1 MFHSGM
7 GIVPYLIMGLIIS
20 TVIGVGTEDIKG
32 FIFPMAL
39 FSIFAVSDLISEKKD
54 LENENEELR
63 KKNQVYFE
71 PEPKPKRM
79 TKKRKKLIKKLDK
92 F

>member
-20 TVIGVGTEDIKG
+20 SVIGVGTEDIKG
-32 FIFPMAL
+32 FVFPMAL
-39 FSIFAVSDLISEKKD
+39 FSIAAVSDLISEKKD
-54 LENENEELR
+54 LENENKELR
-63 KKNQVYFE
+63 RKNQQNFY
-71 PEPKPKRM
+71 EPKTKRM

>member
-7 GIVPYLIMGLIIS
+7 GILPFLIMGLIIS
-20 TVIGVGTEDIKG
+20 SVIGVGTDDIKG

-39 FSIFAVSDLISEKKD
+39 FSIAAVSDLISEKKD
-54 LENENEELR
+54 LENENIEL
-63 KKNQVYFE
+63 KKNQQNLY
-71 PEPKPKRM
+71 EPKPKRM

>member
-7 GIVPYLIMGLIIS
+7 GILPFLIMGLIIS
-20 TVIGVGTEDIKG
+20 SVIGVGTDDIKG
-32 FIFPMAL
+32 FIFPMAF
-39 FSIFAVSDLISEKKD
+39 FSIAAVSDLISEKKD
-54 LENENEELR
+54 LENENIEL
-63 KKNQVYFE
+63 KKNQQNLY
-71 PEPKPKRM
+71 EPKPKRM